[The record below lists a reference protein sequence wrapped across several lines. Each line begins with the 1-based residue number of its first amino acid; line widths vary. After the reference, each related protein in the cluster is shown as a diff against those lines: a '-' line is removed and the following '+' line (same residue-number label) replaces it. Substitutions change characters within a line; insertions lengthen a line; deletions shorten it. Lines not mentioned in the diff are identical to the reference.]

1 MRLIPRIF
9 SVSSLL
15 VLLIFMGYSQGGVTG
30 TKTLTIRGS
39 DADPGDTI
47 EMSDTATVT
56 VATGADGIVVT
67 LPDVDVRMRCL
78 GDVTADGY
86 CYLAAGGGGEVKDND
101 GDGIPDDSDD
111 CDFTPS
117 GAWTNSAG
125 CSDLDND
132 GVHGIDDK
140 CPDQPG
146 PVSNDG
152 CPVVATTYV
161 VTPTVSGGNGTIS
174 PSTPQTVQENLT
186 TTFTLTPSDG
196 YEVDS
201 VAGCGGTLAG
211 LVYTTG
217 QITSN
222 CSVTASFKAEST
234 TGGVEYCQGK
244 TSDVECS
251 TAKTLDPLGNSTV
264 YQQVPPDSNRV
275 TNGKVL
281 SVPFTYMPTSSS
293 RTSARIKMASNMSVL
308 QRGFEFNVWISRRAN
323 GVALESG
330 SCSAAYLQV
339 EGQYLELSDQG
350 GRFSCG
356 LASGEVYHA
365 NFEVRCSSTGV
376 EDNPAYDQ
384 AITES
389 VWAREW
395 ISGTRYTT
403 STLVAYRGGLYEAK
417 QVHTASASQAPSTEC
432 SNCDESGAPPAG
444 QSKDYDNAIWNY
456 KQPFNPKTLP
466 LCPDPTKRWDS
477 SDYNVTGGF
486 YFELSSF

>member
-39 DADPGDTI
+39 DADPGDTL

-56 VATGADGIVVT
+56 VTTGADGIVVT

-86 CYLAAGGGGEVKDND
+86 CYLAAGGGGALKDND
-101 GDGIPDDSDD
+101 GDGIPDDTDL
-111 CDFTPS
+111 CDFTPA
-117 GAWTNSAG
+117 GAWTNSSG

-140 CPDQPG
+140 CPEEPG
-146 PVSNDG
+146 PVANDG
-152 CPVVATTYV
+152 CPVTKYV
-161 VTPTVSGGNGTIS
+161 VTPEVSGGNGTIS
-174 PSTPQTVQENLT
+174 PSTPQNVQENLT
-186 TTFTLTPSDG
+186 TTFTLTASDG
-196 YEVDS
+196 YEVNT
-201 VAGCGGTLAG
+201 VVGCGGTLDG

-222 CSVTASFKAEST
+222 CSVTASFKEKSV
-234 TGGVEYCQGK
+234 TGGVEYCAGK

-281 SVPFTYMPTSSS
+281 SVPFTYMPTDSS
-293 RTSARIKMASNMSVL
+293 RKTATMKMNSNMSVL
-308 QRGFEFNVWISRRAN
+308 QDGFEFNVWISRRAN

-330 SCSAAYLQV
+330 SCDAKYKDVQ
-339 EGQYLELSDQG
+339 GRYLEFSDQG

-356 LASGEVYHA
+356 LASGQVYHA
-365 NFEVRCSSTGV
+365 NFEVRCSSTAV
-376 EDNPAYDQ
+376 VDNEP
-384 AITES
+384 
-389 VWAREW
+389 V
-395 ISGTRYTT
+395 
-403 STLVAYRGGLYEAK
+403 
-417 QVHTASASQAPSTEC
+417 
-432 SNCDESGAPPAG
+432 
-444 QSKDYDNAIWNY
+444 
-456 KQPFNPKTLP
+456 
-466 LCPDPTKRWDS
+466 CPDPTKRWDS
-477 SDYNVTGGF
+477 STIGVAGGY
-486 YFELSSF
+486 YFELSTF